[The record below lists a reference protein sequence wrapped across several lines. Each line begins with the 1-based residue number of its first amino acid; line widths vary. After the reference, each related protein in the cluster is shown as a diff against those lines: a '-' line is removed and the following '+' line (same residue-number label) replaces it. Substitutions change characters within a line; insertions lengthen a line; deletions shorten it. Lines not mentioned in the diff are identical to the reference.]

1 MPLWDLLPALSLA
14 FPDLT
19 ISSTIK
25 NNAAVLSD
33 LKTAECTLA
42 VLPYD
47 PASEEYICIPYL
59 KENLFISVAPEH
71 VPAKYTEVSF
81 SDLNGHNFLL
91 APQLGFWYDLCLE
104 KMPASRFHVQADE
117 AALKNLILNSSL
129 PGFVTDLSAARRT
142 LLPGC
147 IAIPITDPDKS
158 RRTIISSDRCCRE
171 MNPLNTTTF

>member
-1 MPLWDLLPALSLA
+1 MPLWDILPALSLA

-25 NNAAVLSD
+25 NNAAVL
-33 LKTAECTLA
+33 
-42 VLPYD
+42 
-47 PASEEYICIPYL
+47 
-59 KENLFISVAPEH
+59 
-71 VPAKYTEVSF
+71 

-142 LLPGC
+142 LLPGR
-147 IAIPITDPDKS
+147 IAILITDPDKS